1 MYPNNKL
8 LNNVVN
14 RFLPIPESVLKGL
27 EPEPKIT
34 DFTLIKELGV
44 GSFGRVLLVQHNKT
58 QAQYAIK
65 AIDKRNT
72 TNIQEKPYFRREIE
86 IMYRIHHPN
95 VVKLFGHFEDN
106 TYCYFIMEYIQG
118 GNIYSYVPKNG
129 IRTISTQQV
138 ASIIK
143 DVISATYFLHNMVPP
158 IIHRDIKPENV
169 LLASGMQAKLTDF
182 GWSNYMQGDYKRTTV
197 CGTPIYLAPEMINN
211 TGHDEKVDIWC
222 IGVLLF
228 ELMTGVQPWRGTDV
242 NTVKMNIVRLK
253 INWPKNMDRKAGDL
267 ISRILRYNP
276 EERISLESMLMHP
289 FFTQFF
295 PNAISCLKRPD
306 NTRYKV
312 FIISKDHP
320 LTWNPVYTNNR
331 PMPVQPQL
339 YNPYSTQTYTQ
350 NNYNNLL
357 QKYDSLKK
365 EYNQL
370 RTAGFSTST
379 LVNLRRELKEKEDK
393 INQLMI
399 QGRGTGGLTQ
409 NNTWYNTSY
418 NGNTLQTTYNDL
430 VNENYDLKNKLNIY
444 KTHFKTQSGPIFLDN
459 DFNNI
464 RNSITQNNKEQF
476 SQAITQLRTNLD
488 NVTQT
493 NYNAIIMARNQEIEK
508 WKQQERLREALTH
521 LILAEVFGLKELLH
535 QCVVT
540 GGGSLHK
547 GSLHLLGLIQL
558 VGGYVLNDGCT
569 TLGLPRVLLHQQ
581 HVNHAVEAGTCGN
594 RILYGHAVRA
604 VSLFQTGE
612 NLVEVAVVAI
622 QLVHQEDHGLLELLR
637 VAESIHRAYLGT
649 ILAVDEDDS
658 LVRHVQGGDGASH
671 EVI

>member
-1 MYPNNKL
+1 MYINGQNIPNSNL
-8 LNNVVN
+8 LNPVVN
-14 RFLPIPESVLKGL
+14 RFLPVPESVLKGL
-27 EPEPKIT
+27 EQEPKIT

-44 GSFGRVLLVQHNKT
+44 GSFGRVLLVQHKKT

-106 TYCYFIMEYIQG
+106 TYCYFIMEYIPG
-118 GNIYSYVPKNG
+118 GNIFAYVPKNG
-129 IRTISTQQV
+129 IRTISTHQV

-143 DVISATYFLHNMVPP
+143 DVISATYFLHNMIPP

-169 LLASGMQAKLTDF
+169 LLGSGMQAKLTDF
-182 GWSNYMQGDYKRTTV
+182 GWSNYMQGEYKRTTV

-228 ELMTGVQPWRGTDV
+228 ELMTGVQPWKGHDV
-242 NTVKMNIVRLK
+242 NTVKMNIINLR

-267 ISRILRYNP
+267 ISKILRYNP
-276 EERISLESMLMHP
+276 SERISLENMLMHP

-306 NTRYKV
+306 NTQYKV

-320 LTWNPVYTNNR
+320 LTWNPIYNSVKRTI
-331 PMPVQPQL
+331 PIQSQS
-339 YNPYSTQTYTQ
+339 YNPYSTQTYNQ

-357 QKYDSLKK
+357 KKYDSLKK
-365 EYNQL
+365 EYTQL

-379 LVNLRRELKEKEDK
+379 LANLRRELKEKEDK

-399 QGRGTGGLTQ
+399 GGRGTGGFTP
-409 NNTWYNTSY
+409 TTTYYNTFY
-418 NGNTLQTTYNDL
+418 DGNNLQTTYNDL

-444 KTHFKTQSGPIFLDN
+444 KTHFKTQSSPVFLDN

-464 RNSITQNNKEQF
+464 RNSITQNNREEF
-476 SQAITQLRTNLD
+476 SNAITQLRTNLD
-488 NVTQT
+488 NVTQD

-508 WKQQERLREALTH
+508 WKQQERLRAEIEKQNFNQLIHKYDQSLT
-521 LILAEVFGLKELLH
+521 LGERENQKLKMRLKELEGFF
-535 QCVVT
+535 V
-540 GGGSLHK
+540 
-547 GSLHLLGLIQL
+547 
-558 VGGYVLNDGCT
+558 
-569 TLGLPRVLLHQQ
+569 
-581 HVNHAVEAGTCGN
+581 
-594 RILYGHAVRA
+594 
-604 VSLFQTGE
+604 
-612 NLVEVAVVAI
+612 
-622 QLVHQEDHGLLELLR
+622 
-637 VAESIHRAYLGT
+637 
-649 ILAVDEDDS
+649 
-658 LVRHVQGGDGASH
+658 
-671 EVI
+671 

>member
-1 MYPNNKL
+1 MIPNNKL
-8 LNNVVN
+8 LNPVVN

-44 GSFGRVLLVQHNKT
+44 GSFGRVILVQHNKT

-129 IRTISTQQV
+129 IRKISTQQV

-143 DVISATYFLHNMVPP
+143 DVISATYFLHNMIPP

-169 LLASGMQAKLTDF
+169 LLGSGMQAKLTDF
-182 GWSNYMQGDYKRTTV
+182 GWSNYMQGEYKRTTV
-197 CGTPIYLAPEMINN
+197 CGTPIYLAPEMISNS
-211 TGHDEKVDIWC
+211 GHDEKVDIWC

-228 ELMTGVQPWRGTDV
+228 ELMTGVQPWKGTDV
-242 NTVKMNIVRLK
+242 NTVKMNISRLN
-253 INWPKNMDRKAGDL
+253 INWPKNMDKKARDL
-267 ISRILRYNP
+267 ISKILKYYP
-276 EERISLESMLMHP
+276 YERISLENMLMHP

-306 NTRYKV
+306 DTKYKV

-320 LTWNPVYTNNR
+320 LTWNPVFNASNR
-331 PMPVQPQL
+331 VMRVQPQL
-339 YNPYSTQTYTQ
+339 NNPYSTQTYNQ

-365 EYNQL
+365 EYQQL

-379 LVNLRRELKEKEDK
+379 LSNLRKELQEKENK

-399 QGRGTGGLTQ
+399 TGRNTGGYIQ
-409 NNTWYNTSY
+409 NNNSNWYKTNY
-418 NGNTLQTTYNDL
+418 INNNLQTTYNDL
-430 VNENYDLKNKLNIY
+430 VNENYDLKNKLNLY
-444 KTHFKTQSGPIFLDN
+444 KTHFKTQNGQVFLDN

-464 RNSITQNNKEQF
+464 RNSITQNNKVGF
-476 SQAITQLRTNLD
+476 SQAINQLKLNLD
-488 NVTQT
+488 NVTT
-493 NYNAIIMARNQEIEK
+493 YNYNPIIQARDQEIEK
-508 WKQQERLREALTH
+508 WKQQERIRAEMEKQQFSQLIHKYDQTLTMGEKENQK
-521 LILAEVFGLKELLH
+521 LKMRLKEL
-535 QCVVT
+535 Q
-540 GGGSLHK
+540 
-547 GSLHLLGLIQL
+547 
-558 VGGYVLNDGCT
+558 GYFV
-569 TLGLPRVLLHQQ
+569 
-581 HVNHAVEAGTCGN
+581 
-594 RILYGHAVRA
+594 
-604 VSLFQTGE
+604 
-612 NLVEVAVVAI
+612 
-622 QLVHQEDHGLLELLR
+622 
-637 VAESIHRAYLGT
+637 
-649 ILAVDEDDS
+649 
-658 LVRHVQGGDGASH
+658 
-671 EVI
+671 

>member
-1 MYPNNKL
+1 MYTNNKL

-508 WKQQERLREALTH
+508 WKQQERLREEREKQQFSQLIHRYDQTLT
-521 LILAEVFGLKELLH
+521 LGERENQKLKMRLKEL
-535 QCVVT
+535 Q
-540 GGGSLHK
+540 
-547 GSLHLLGLIQL
+547 
-558 VGGYVLNDGCT
+558 GYFV
-569 TLGLPRVLLHQQ
+569 
-581 HVNHAVEAGTCGN
+581 
-594 RILYGHAVRA
+594 
-604 VSLFQTGE
+604 
-612 NLVEVAVVAI
+612 
-622 QLVHQEDHGLLELLR
+622 
-637 VAESIHRAYLGT
+637 
-649 ILAVDEDDS
+649 
-658 LVRHVQGGDGASH
+658 
-671 EVI
+671 

>member
-1 MYPNNKL
+1 MNQNNKL
-8 LNNVVN
+8 LNPVVN

-44 GSFGRVLLVQHNKT
+44 GSFGRVILVQHNKT

-129 IRTISTQQV
+129 IRKISTQQV

-143 DVISATYFLHNMVPP
+143 DVISATYFLHNMIPP

-169 LLASGMQAKLTDF
+169 LLGSGMQAKLTDF
-182 GWSNYMQGDYKRTTV
+182 GWSNYMQGEYKRTTV
-197 CGTPIYLAPEMINN
+197 CGTPIYLAPEMISNS
-211 TGHDEKVDIWC
+211 GHDEKVDIWC

-228 ELMTGVQPWRGTDV
+228 ELMTGVQPWKGTDV
-242 NTVKMNIVRLK
+242 NTVKMNISRLN
-253 INWPKNMDRKAGDL
+253 INWPKNMDKKAKDL
-267 ISRILRYNP
+267 ISKILKYYP
-276 EERISLESMLMHP
+276 YERISLENMLVHP

-306 NTRYKV
+306 DTKYKV

-320 LTWNPVYTNNR
+320 LTWNPVFNAGNR
-331 PMPVQPQL
+331 ILRVQPQFN
-339 YNPYSTQTYTQ
+339 NPYSTQTYNQT
-350 NNYNNLL
+350 NYNNLL

-365 EYNQL
+365 EYQQL

-379 LVNLRRELKEKEDK
+379 LVNLRRELQEKENK

-399 QGRGTGGLTQ
+399 GGRNTGGYNQ
-409 NNTWYNTSY
+409 NSNNFYKTNYVTN
-418 NGNTLQTTYNDL
+418 NLQTTYNDL
-430 VNENYDLKNKLNIY
+430 VSENYDLKNKLNLY
-444 KTHFKTQSGPIFLDN
+444 KTHFKTQSGPVFLDN

-464 RNSITQNNKEQF
+464 RNSITQNNKVGF
-476 SQAITQLRTNLD
+476 SQAINQLKTNLD
-488 NVTQT
+488 NVT
-493 NYNAIIMARNQEIEK
+493 NYNYNPIIQARNQEIEK
-508 WKQQERLREALTH
+508 WKQQEKIRAEMEKQQFSQLIHKYDQTLTLGERENQKLKMR
-521 LILAEVFGLKELLH
+521 LKEL
-535 QCVVT
+535 Q
-540 GGGSLHK
+540 
-547 GSLHLLGLIQL
+547 
-558 VGGYVLNDGCT
+558 GYFV
-569 TLGLPRVLLHQQ
+569 
-581 HVNHAVEAGTCGN
+581 
-594 RILYGHAVRA
+594 
-604 VSLFQTGE
+604 
-612 NLVEVAVVAI
+612 
-622 QLVHQEDHGLLELLR
+622 
-637 VAESIHRAYLGT
+637 
-649 ILAVDEDDS
+649 
-658 LVRHVQGGDGASH
+658 
-671 EVI
+671 

>member
-8 LNNVVN
+8 LNQVVN
-14 RFLPIPESVLKGL
+14 RFLPIPESALKGL

-106 TYCYFIMEYIQG
+106 TYCYFIMEYIPG

-129 IRTISTQQV
+129 MRRISTQQV

-143 DVISATYFLHNMVPP
+143 DVISATYFLHNYIPP

-197 CGTPIYLAPEMINN
+197 CGTPIYLSPEMINN

-228 ELMTGVQPWRGTDV
+228 ELMTGVQPWKGTDV
-242 NTVKMNIVRLK
+242 NTVKMNILRLK
-253 INWPKNMDRKAGDL
+253 INWPKNMDRKAADL

-276 EERISLESMLMHP
+276 EERISLENMLMHP

-306 NTRYKV
+306 ESIKYKL

-320 LTWNPVYTNNR
+320 LTWNPIYKGSIITNIT
-331 PMPVQPQL
+331 MPVKPQL

-357 QKYDSLKK
+357 QKYDNLKK
-365 EYNQL
+365 EYNQFS
-370 RTAGFSTST
+370 TAGFSNSS
-379 LVNLRRELKEKEDK
+379 LVNLRRELKEKENK

-399 QGRGTGGLTQ
+399 QRNTGGFTP
-409 NNTWYNTSY
+409 NNTYYVTDY

-430 VNENYDLKNKLNIY
+430 VNENYELKNKLDLY
-444 KTHFKTQSGPIFLDN
+444 KTHFKAQSGPIFLDN

-464 RNSITQNNKEQF
+464 RNSITQNNKEGF

-488 NVTQT
+488 NVTQN

-508 WKQQERLREALTH
+508 WKQQERLREEREKQQFSQLIHTYDQNLT
-521 LILAEVFGLKELLH
+521 LGERENQRLKMRLKELE
-535 QCVVT
+535 
-540 GGGSLHK
+540 
-547 GSLHLLGLIQL
+547 
-558 VGGYVLNDGCT
+558 GYFV
-569 TLGLPRVLLHQQ
+569 
-581 HVNHAVEAGTCGN
+581 
-594 RILYGHAVRA
+594 
-604 VSLFQTGE
+604 
-612 NLVEVAVVAI
+612 
-622 QLVHQEDHGLLELLR
+622 
-637 VAESIHRAYLGT
+637 
-649 ILAVDEDDS
+649 
-658 LVRHVQGGDGASH
+658 
-671 EVI
+671 

>member
-8 LNNVVN
+8 LNQVVN
-14 RFLPIPESVLKGL
+14 RFLPIPESALKGL

-106 TYCYFIMEYIQG
+106 TYCYFIMEYIPG

-129 IRTISTQQV
+129 MRRISTQQV

-143 DVISATYFLHNMVPP
+143 DVISATYFLHNYIPP

-197 CGTPIYLAPEMINN
+197 CGTPIYLSPEMINN

-228 ELMTGVQPWRGTDV
+228 ELMTGVQPWKGTDV
-242 NTVKMNIVRLK
+242 NTVKMNILRLK
-253 INWPKNMDRKAGDL
+253 INWPKNMDRKAADL

-276 EERISLESMLMHP
+276 EERISLENMLMHP

-306 NTRYKV
+306 ESIKYKL

-320 LTWNPVYTNNR
+320 LTWNPIYKGSIITNIT
-331 PMPVQPQL
+331 MPVKPQL

-357 QKYDSLKK
+357 QKYDNLKK
-365 EYNQL
+365 EYNQFS
-370 RTAGFSTST
+370 TAGFSNSS
-379 LVNLRRELKEKEDK
+379 LVNLRRELKEKENK

-399 QGRGTGGLTQ
+399 QRNTGGFTP
-409 NNTWYNTSY
+409 NNTYYVTDY

-430 VNENYDLKNKLNIY
+430 VNENYELKNKLNLY
-444 KTHFKTQSGPIFLDN
+444 KTHFKAQSGPIFLDN

-464 RNSITQNNKEQF
+464 RNSITQNNKEGF

-488 NVTQT
+488 NVTQN

-508 WKQQERLREALTH
+508 WKQQERLREERERQQFSQLIHTYDQNLT
-521 LILAEVFGLKELLH
+521 LGERENQRLKMRLKELE
-535 QCVVT
+535 
-540 GGGSLHK
+540 
-547 GSLHLLGLIQL
+547 
-558 VGGYVLNDGCT
+558 GYFV
-569 TLGLPRVLLHQQ
+569 
-581 HVNHAVEAGTCGN
+581 
-594 RILYGHAVRA
+594 
-604 VSLFQTGE
+604 
-612 NLVEVAVVAI
+612 
-622 QLVHQEDHGLLELLR
+622 
-637 VAESIHRAYLGT
+637 
-649 ILAVDEDDS
+649 
-658 LVRHVQGGDGASH
+658 
-671 EVI
+671 